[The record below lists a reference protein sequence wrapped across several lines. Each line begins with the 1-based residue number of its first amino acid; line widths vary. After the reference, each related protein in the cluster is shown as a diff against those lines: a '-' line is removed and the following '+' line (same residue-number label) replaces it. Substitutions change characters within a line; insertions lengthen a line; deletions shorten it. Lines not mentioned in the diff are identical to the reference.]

1 MRYAESY
8 YDCID
13 HEAERYAGLD
23 ARTEDAL
30 EQMMAEPD
38 MLDCFL
44 SHRTCPPSV
53 ASLLSLLLDRG
64 LPRMDK
70 SERDDELRD
79 RLDAALDAVQL
90 DFREWAETPVRHG
103 VTPVGA
109 WVDDDR
115 V

>member
-1 MRYAESY
+1 MSALTAHDNWLQSPVA
-8 YDCID
+8 DDPAMCGGD
-13 HEAERYAGLD
+13 
-23 ARTEDAL
+23 EDVI
-30 EQMMAEPD
+30 EQMVAEPD
-38 MLDCFL
+38 CFDEWL

-53 ASLLSLLLDRG
+53 AGLLSLLLDRG

-79 RLDAALDAVQL
+79 RLDAALDAVQR

-103 VTPVGA
+103 LTPVGA